1 MNLLKIISLLSILS
15 ALHSGCAQEKK
26 EKTKT
31 AAEPAGA
38 DVPQIITSVFKNDT
52 TANATLGGFGYKLE
66 VVTNGDTFRIHQP
79 SIPAIQGNKGFISSE
94 DAAKVAELVA
104 EKMRGGNSFPTVG
117 VQELDS
123 LGIKY

>member
-26 EKTKT
+26 AKTET
-31 AAEPAGA
+31 AEEPAGA

-66 VVTNGDTFRIHQP
+66 VITSGDTFRIHQR

-123 LGIKY
+123 LEIKY